1 MIVDNWA
8 LGELLY
14 SLLGFKT
21 IVLRGRLND
30 VTSKSSLGHIEEFLV
45 LYLVNQLALSYTSSI
60 IVDEL

>member
-1 MIVDNWA
+1 MIIDNRG

-14 SLLGFKT
+14 SLLGLET

-45 LYLVNQLALSYTSSI
+45 LGNLGEASGDL
-60 IVDEL
+60 

>member
-21 IVLRGRLND
+21 IVLRGGLND